1 MTRRALA
8 SGLLGHPAAGLAGLS
23 PDEDDA
29 GLAVAGTAVFP
40 VVIEAG
46 NNWVAN
52 IGLGTLREQLQHVAA
67 V

>member
-1 MTRRALA
+1 MVSDKGTQ
-8 SGLLGHPAAGLAGLS
+8 AA
-23 PDEDDA
+23 DD
-29 GLAVAGTAVFP
+29 LVLDIP
-40 VVIEAG
+40 MNVVIEVG